1 MTRAF
6 LVTCLLITAFYLNAI
21 SIVDTTG
28 NSVEISYTEL
38 TNMELSTFSTSRNKG
53 GKTVSE
59 TWRGIA
65 LIPWLDAKGFRGWH
79 KIKFISQDAYE
90 VELHRI
96 ELDNIPAYL
105 AVESQHNPIPHDD
118 LRIIMPTLRES
129 MWLRGLK
136 SIHLG
141 KFDPVPHPYIVH
153 PLDNAMEHFEH
164 FGGSLSFA
172 RFITDAMYQS
182 SGSIVIVDS
191 ALQAFELDYPRHL
204 SNAMLHTNINSK
216 SVSLNISSI
225 GDYKLKDIV
234 YIQCGPFAYASKEF
248 IGKLETLAKPLGWV
262 WEDIKV
268 RQIQSVQASNYHS
281 GSSDINAGD
290 YWVEMK

>member
-1 MTRAF
+1 MIRAF
-6 LVTCLLITAFYLNAI
+6 LVTSLLITACYLNAI
-21 SIVDTTG
+21 SIVDAVG
-28 NSVEISYTEL
+28 NSVEISYNEL
-38 TNMELSTFSTSRNKG
+38 TNMELSTFSTNRNKG

-65 LIPWLDAKGFRGWH
+65 LIPWLDAKGLKGWH

-96 ELDNIPAYL
+96 ELDNIPAFL
-105 AVESQHNPIPHDD
+105 AVESQNNPIPNDD

-141 KFDPVPHPYIVH
+141 MFDPAPHPYMIH
-153 PLDNAMEHFEH
+153 PLDNAMEHIEH
-164 FGGSLSFA
+164 LSDSLSFS
-172 RFITDAMYQS
+172 RFMTDAMYQS

-191 ALQAFELDYPRHL
+191 ALQAFKLDYSNHL
-204 SNAMLHTNINSK
+204 SNAMLLTNINSN

-225 GDYKLKDIV
+225 GDYELKDIV
-234 YIQCGPFAYASKEF
+234 YIQCGPFAYASKEY
-248 IGKLETLAKPLGWV
+248 IGKLDTLAKPLGWF
-262 WEDIKV
+262 WEGIEA
-268 RQIQSVQASNYHS
+268 RQIQSVQASKYHS
-281 GSSDINAGD
+281 GSSEIHAND